1 MGLEQNFVT
10 HLIIVAVANV
20 RHVGGRE
27 FNYLEKESA
36 IYQTMVVVCTLCPTR
51 SGSRLSRLTTMC
63 MDANVGRDG
72 SMR

>member
-1 MGLEQNFVT
+1 MGLEHNFIT

-36 IYQTMVVVCTLCPTR
+36 VYQTMVVVCTLRPDKERVSTITTHYHVY
-51 SGSRLSRLTTMC
+51 GS
-63 MDANVGRDG
+63 
-72 SMR
+72 